1 MSAGLSAGLSA
12 AKPERIDLP
21 ISGMSCAAC
30 ARAIEKRL
38 AATAGVGSAQV
49 NFATSTAT
57 VEFDP
62 AYTAVRNLVGA
73 IEELGYGVLQPA
85 EGEDVE
91 ERTREQEYGELKRRL
106 WLAASFAVPVVV
118 LGMWPGFMRVAA
130 MTWIQ
135 LVLTVPVVFY
145 AGAPFY
151 KGAWNSLRHR
161 SANMNTLIALGTG
174 SAFLY
179 SLAVTV
185 RGGHEVYY
193 EAAAVIVTLILSG
206 RLLEA
211 RARGKASEAIR
222 HLRELQPKTARV
234 VRDGVDREIPIE
246 QVRVGDLVVVRPG
259 EKVPVDGSVREG
271 DSAVDESMLT
281 GESLPVDKKPGDA
294 VYGGTIN
301 RSGSLRFE
309 ARKVGPA
316 TTLRQI
322 IELVR
327 QAQGSRAPVAR
338 LADVVSGYFTVGVL
352 VIATVTF
359 FVWLAFAPLSFALVN
374 FVAVLI
380 IACPCALGLA
390 TPTAIMVGTG
400 RGAESGILIKGGEAL
415 EAAYHID
422 TVILDKTGTITTGQ
436 PRVTD
441 VIAMNGYSEAEVMR
455 LAASAERYSEH
466 PLGRTISEHAQT
478 LAIALGD
485 SIGFRAL
492 AGHGVEARVDGHE
505 VTVGKISGSQRSPE
519 MERLAGEG
527 KTAVSVMVDGQ
538 FAGAIGIADTLRPEA
553 AAAVRRLDDMGV
565 EVWMITGDNRRSAEH
580 AARQAGIR
588 LVLAEVLPDGKVAEV
603 RRLQAGGKKVAM
615 VGDGINDAPAL
626 AQADVGIA
634 IGTGTD
640 IAKEAASITLMRGDL
655 NGVPAALELARQ
667 TMRVIR
673 QNLFLAF
680 AYNTIGIPIAAGVL
694 YPFTGWLLS
703 PVLASAAMALSSLTV
718 VTNSLRLRRAD
729 GTALPE

>member
-1 MSAGLSAGLSA
+1 MSAAPSAGTA
-12 AKPERIDLP
+12 ERVDLP
-21 ISGMSCAAC
+21 VSGMSCAAC
-30 ARAIEKRL
+30 ARSIENQL
-38 AATAGVGSAQV
+38 AATAGVNRAHV

-62 AYTAVRNLVGA
+62 ARAAVRNLVDA
-73 IEELGYGVLQPA
+73 IEELGYGVPQPSTGDSP
-85 EGEDVE
+85 GEDIE
-91 ERTREQEYGELKRRL
+91 EQARRREYAALRRRL
-106 WLAASFAVPVVV
+106 WLAAAFAAPVVV
-118 LGMWPGFMRVAA
+118 LGMWPGLMHLAA
-130 MTWIQ
+130 MSWIQ
-135 LVLTVPVVFY
+135 LALTTPVVFY

-151 KGAWNSLRHR
+151 QGAWTALRHR

-174 SAFLY
+174 AAFLY
-179 SLAVTV
+179 SLSVTL

-193 EAAAVIVTLILSG
+193 EAAAVIITLILLG
-206 RLLEA
+206 RVLEA

-234 VRDGVDREIPIE
+234 VREGAEREIPIE
-246 QVRVGDLVVVRPG
+246 EVRVGDTLVVRPG
-259 EKVPVDGSVREG
+259 EKIPVDGAVREG

-281 GESLPVDKKPGDA
+281 GESMPAEKKAGDA

-309 ARKVGPA
+309 VRKVGRA
-316 TTLRQI
+316 TALQQMI
-322 IELVR
+322 DLVR

-352 VIATVTF
+352 VVAVVTF
-359 FVWLAFAPLSFALVN
+359 LVWLGFRPLPFALQN

-400 RGAESGILIKGGEAL
+400 RGAERGILIKGGEAL
-415 EAAYHID
+415 EAACGIGI
-422 TVILDKTGTITTGQ
+422 VILDKTGTITSGQ

-441 VIAMNGYSEAEVMR
+441 VIPVNGYSASEVLR

-466 PLGRTISEHAQT
+466 PLGRAVVAHAQT
-478 LAIALGD
+478 LGIALAEPA
-485 SIGFRAL
+485 GFRAV
-492 AGHGVEARVDGHE
+492 AGHGVAARVDGRAL
-505 VTVGKISGSQRSPE
+505 TVGGLAGPHEMPE
-519 MERLAGEG
+519 LERLAAEG
-527 KTAVSVMVDGQ
+527 KTAVAVSIDGRP
-538 FAGAIGIADTLRPEA
+538 AGAIGIADTVKPEA
-553 AAAVRRLDDMGV
+553 AAAVRRLVEMGI
-565 EVWMITGDNRRSAEH
+565 EVWMITGDNRRTAESV
-580 AARQAGIR
+580 ARQVGIQR
-588 LVLAEVLPDGKVAEV
+588 VLAEVLPEGKVSEV
-603 RRLQAGGKKVAM
+603 RKLQAAGKKVAL

-655 NGVPAALELARQ
+655 NGVADALELARQ

-673 QNLFLAF
+673 QNLFWAF
-680 AYNTIGIPIAAGVL
+680 AYNSIGIPIAAGVL

-703 PVLASAAMALSSLTV
+703 PVLASAAMALSSVTV
-718 VTNSLRLRRAD
+718 VTNSLRLKRV
-729 GTALPE
+729 

>member
-1 MSAGLSAGLSA
+1 
-12 AKPERIDLP
+12 
-21 ISGMSCAAC
+21 MSCAAC

-174 SAFLY
+174 SAFLC

-667 TMRVIR
+667 IMRVIR